1 MEASEE
7 ILLNSLANSGVP
19 IPLGCS
25 SVGDLTPPSLFSLCS
40 AALRLIDGQRYVSAF
55 PPCLPE
61 DSILDRLKICSEL
74 AHAFNELGYSPDL
87 SFHKYYNSIL
97 KGLGSQLCI
106 SIHNF
111 PVSSSYG
118 VVISDE
124 VIWIFIRQFLYPS
137 EEDSYNLV
145 RFLVAKISESSGART
160 APLRDGGNE
169 LGDEGDTVQ
178 IEEILDGFNSALHNV
193 KLEDKETNAKGDWYP
208 CISEGVESSRSNGQ
222 KNSQHLDEEL
232 QLLKAAAE
240 MVCDGQHPVE
250 FYIDQLNE
258 QVETKRHKLKELESE
273 WKATEGPLLEKKR
286 NLEQSLFSLYPEAS
300 GKLVKMKMETES
312 VLAEIKTREEELSK
326 LSQDLK
332 KQPKLPP
339 RRPYIERVT
348 EITRNSRKQ
357 DNDIQRI
364 LKDTRELQLESN
376 TIQERLNRTYAVVNE
391 TVFREAKKDR
401 VARQAHRLLTDIHG
415 SFEQIAEKVLAT
427 DRTCREAADYE
438 AKLATLHGRST
449 NMSKLQ
455 EDLDAIR
462 KENEL
467 LEQRLHQQ

>member
-25 SVGDLTPPSLFSLCS
+25 SVRDLTPPSLFSLCS
-40 AALRLIDGQRYVSAF
+40 AALCLIDGQRYASAF

-61 DSILDRLKICSEL
+61 DSIPDRLKICSEL
-74 AHAFNELGYSPDL
+74 AHAFNELGYSPEL
-87 SFHKYYNSIL
+87 SFHK
-97 KGLGSQLCI
+97 
-106 SIHNF
+106 
-111 PVSSSYG
+111 
-118 VVISDE
+118 
-124 VIWIFIRQFLYPS
+124 FLYPS
-137 EEDSYNLV
+137 EEGSYNLV
-145 RFLVAKISESSGART
+145 RFLVAKLSESSGART
-160 APLRDGGNE
+160 APLRDGSNGRRDGKEE
-169 LGDEGDTVQ
+169 LGDEGDTVP
-178 IEEILDGFNSALHNV
+178 IDEILDGFNSVLHNV
-193 KLEDKETNAKGDWYP
+193 KLVDKETNAKGDQYS
-208 CISEGVESSRSNGQ
+208 CISEGVESSKSNDQ
-222 KNSQHLDEEL
+222 NISQHLDEEV

-240 MVCDGQHPVE
+240 MVCDSQHPVE

-258 QVETKRHKLKELESE
+258 QVEAKTHRLKELESE
-273 WKATEGPLLEKKR
+273 WNATEGPLLEKKR

-300 GKLVKMKMETES
+300 GELVRMKLETEC

-339 RRPYIERVT
+339 RRSYIERVT
-348 EITRNSRKQ
+348 EITKNSRKQ

-401 VARQAHRLLTDIHG
+401 VARQAYRLLTYIHE

-427 DRTCREAADYE
+427 DRMRREAADYE
-438 AKLATLHGRST
+438 AKLAILNARSM

>member
-40 AALRLIDGQRYVSAF
+40 AALRLIDGQRYASAF
-55 PPCLPE
+55 PPCLPV
-61 DSILDRLKICSEL
+61 DSIPDRLKICSEL
-74 AHAFNELGYSPDL
+74 AHAFNELGYSADL
-87 SFHKYYNSIL
+87 SFHK
-97 KGLGSQLCI
+97 
-106 SIHNF
+106 
-111 PVSSSYG
+111 
-118 VVISDE
+118 
-124 VIWIFIRQFLYPS
+124 FLYPS

-145 RFLVAKISESSGART
+145 RFLVAKLSESSAART

-193 KLEDKETNAKGDWYP
+193 KLEDKETNAKGDRYS
-208 CISEGVESSRSNGQ
+208 CISEGAESSGRNDQ
-222 KNSQHLDEEL
+222 KNSQHLGEEL

-258 QVETKRHKLKELESE
+258 QVEAKRHKLKELESE

-339 RRPYIERVT
+339 RRSYIERVT

-401 VARQAHRLLTDIHG
+401 VARQAHRLLTDIHE

-427 DRTCREAADYE
+427 DRSRREAADYE
-438 AKLATLHGRST
+438 AKLATLHGMSM

>member
-1 MEASEE
+1 MEASDE

-25 SVGDLTPPSLFSLCS
+25 SVRDLTPPSLFSLCS
-40 AALRLIDGQRYVSAF
+40 AALRLIDGQRYASAF

-61 DSILDRLKICSEL
+61 DSIPDRLKICSEL

-87 SFHKYYNSIL
+87 SFHK
-97 KGLGSQLCI
+97 
-106 SIHNF
+106 
-111 PVSSSYG
+111 
-118 VVISDE
+118 
-124 VIWIFIRQFLYPS
+124 FLYPS

-145 RFLVAKISESSGART
+145 RFLVAKLSESSGART
-160 APLRDGGNE
+160 APLRDGGKGRRCGKEE

-193 KLEDKETNAKGDWYP
+193 KLEDKETNAKGDRYS
-208 CISEGVESSRSNGQ
+208 CISEGVESSRSNDQ

-232 QLLKAAAE
+232 QLLKAAAKI
-240 MVCDGQHPVE
+240 VCDGQHPVE

-258 QVETKRHKLKELESE
+258 QVEAKRHKLKELESE
-273 WKATEGPLLEKKR
+273 WNATEGPLLEKKR

-300 GKLVKMKMETES
+300 GKLVKMKLETES

-339 RRPYIERVT
+339 RRSYIERVT
-348 EITRNSRKQ
+348 EITKNSRKQ
-357 DNDIQRI
+357 DNGIQCI

-391 TVFREAKKDR
+391 TVFREAKKDH
-401 VARQAHRLLTDIHG
+401 VARQAYRLLTDIHE

-427 DRTCREAADYE
+427 DRTRRETADYE
-438 AKLATLHGRST
+438 AKLAILYGRSM

>member
-87 SFHKYYNSIL
+87 SFHK
-97 KGLGSQLCI
+97 
-106 SIHNF
+106 
-111 PVSSSYG
+111 
-118 VVISDE
+118 
-124 VIWIFIRQFLYPS
+124 FLYPS